1 MEGGRGRISG
11 IKNNIWHGQEGA
23 FVIKLL
29 REAQHNRRVNGSE
42 TVIESKE
49 RGW

>member
-1 MEGGRGRISG
+1 MEGGKERISG

-23 FVIKLL
+23 LVSKLL

-42 TVIESKE
+42 TVIGSKE
-49 RGW
+49 RG